1 MEGRGRYVH
10 GREHTMKVVEWWRD
24 KKILKTRVSLRRGT
38 ETKPTM
44 AGDPY
49 FGLNRAFDFVI
60 GAKAPR
66 TDL

>member
-1 MEGRGRYVH
+1 
-10 GREHTMKVVEWWRD
+10 MKIVEWWRD

>member
-1 MEGRGRYVH
+1 VEGPGRYVDGH
-10 GREHTMKVVEWWRD
+10 EHTMKVVEWCRD
-24 KKILKTRVSLRRGT
+24 KNFLKTRVSLRRGT

-44 AGDPY
+44 AADPY